1 MPPEVGGAIMD
12 DMVTSSTPRP
22 YPRFTRVRQGR
33 VIGGVATGL
42 SRHLGVDVRVVRLLL
57 ALSCLLSGAGVFCYA
72 LMWVLFSQTDADA
85 DTTADSG
92 SGEPDGPSEVSRTD
106 HLLVVLAVI
115 GALVAFTLVT
125 GSTAVRLWPIL
136 VIGLGAVIVWRTYD
150 RGVDFSELR
159 GGAPTLLAGG
169 ALVLTGIVLVLV
181 NWENRQA
188 FGTTLMAVLLTL
200 AGVAVL
206 GVPLWLK
213 MWEELTLE
221 RAERLAAA
229 ERAEIASRLH
239 DSVLQTLALI
249 QKRAGEDTEIAGLA
263 RSQERELRQW
273 LFGQRENAAAGA
285 ATTVFA
291 ALKLACGEVEDTY
304 SVRISPVTV
313 GADGLLTETT
323 RAVALAARE
332 AMVNAARHSGVR
344 DIDVYAENLAGEL
357 SVYVRDR
364 GRGFDPEVVPE
375 GHHGLAESVRGRVT
389 RAGGTALIRSAPGE
403 GTEVILRAPVDG

>member
-1 MPPEVGGAIMD
+1 MPPEGTGAIIGIMA
-12 DMVTSSTPRP
+12 TPPAPAQTPPRP
-22 YPRFTRVRQGR
+22 YPRFTRIRQGR

-57 ALSCLLSGAGVFCYA
+57 ALSCLLSGAGVLCYA
-72 LMWVLFSQTDADA
+72 LIWVLFSQADGA
-85 DTTADSG
+85 PASG
-92 SGEPDGPSEVSRTD
+92 APSGAPEASRTD
-106 HLLVVLAVI
+106 HLLVVLAVV
-115 GALVAFTLVT
+115 GALTAFALVA
-125 GSTAVRLWPIL
+125 GSTAVRWWPLLI
-136 VIGLGAVIVWRTYD
+136 IGLGAVIVWRTYD
-150 RGVDFSELR
+150 RGMDFSELR
-159 GGAPTLLAGG
+159 GGVPTLLAGG
-169 ALVLTGIVLVLV
+169 TLVLTGIVLVLV

-206 GVPLWLK
+206 GVPLGLK

-249 QKRAGEDTEIAGLA
+249 QKRAGEDTEIAALA

-273 LFGQRENAAAGA
+273 LFGQQENAAAGA

-304 SVRISPVTV
+304 SVRITPVTV
-313 GADGLLTETT
+313 GADGPLTETS

-364 GRGFDPEVVPE
+364 GCGFDPEKIPD
-375 GHHGLAESVRGRVT
+375 GHHGLTESVRGRVT
-389 RAGGTALIRSAPGE
+389 RAGGTVQIRSAPGD
-403 GTEVILRAPVDG
+403 GTEVILRVPVDG

>member
-1 MPPEVGGAIMD
+1 MLPDETGAIIETMA
-12 DMVTSSTPRP
+12 TPPAPAQAPPRP

-42 SRHLGVDVRVVRLLL
+42 SRHLGVDVRIVRLLL
-57 ALSCLLSGAGVFCYA
+57 ALSCLLSGAGVLCYA
-72 LMWVLFSQTDADA
+72 LIWVLFSQTD
-85 DTTADSG
+85 
-92 SGEPDGPSEVSRTD
+92 GEPVPGSPETSRTD
-106 HLLVVLAVI
+106 HLLVVLAII
-115 GALVAFTLVT
+115 GALVAFALVT
-125 GSTAVRLWPIL
+125 GSTAVRWWPLLI
-136 VIGLGAVIVWRTYD
+136 IGLGAVIVWRTYD
-150 RGVDFSELR
+150 RGMDFSELR
-159 GGAPTLLAGG
+159 GGVPTLLAGG
-169 ALVLTGIVLVLV
+169 TLVLTGIILVLV

-213 MWEELTLE
+213 MWEELTRE

-273 LFGQRENAAAGA
+273 LFGQQENAAAGA
-285 ATTVFA
+285 AATVFA
-291 ALKLACGEVEDTY
+291 ALELACGEVEDTY
-304 SVRISPVTV
+304 SVRIAPVTV
-313 GADGLLTETT
+313 GADSPLTETT
-323 RAVALAARE
+323 RAVILAARE

-344 DIDVYAENLAGEL
+344 DIDVYAEHLAGEL

-364 GRGFDPEVVPE
+364 GRGFDPDDVPD
-375 GHHGLAESVRGRVT
+375 GHHGLAGSIRGRVT
-389 RAGGTALIRSAPGE
+389 RVGGTVVVKSAPGA
-403 GTEVILRAPVDG
+403 GTEVILRVPVSDG